1 MKSVLLNYATQC
13 FANDYFKGVVYD
25 RERNM
30 SVVFDGMNYVPFI
43 DADSANLS
51 LASKTF
57 TNRETDDVLPLPI
70 VFGTKTR
77 AECERDDQCPFDY

>member
-1 MKSVLLNYATQC
+1 MKSVLLNYATHC
-13 FANDYFKGVVYD
+13 SARDLFKGVIYD

-57 TNRETDDVLPLPI
+57 TNRETDDVLPSPI